1 MNKFKFLTK
10 KQNVN
15 HYLSFDMDQVL
26 LNVIR
31 FKQIN
36 NIQIL
41 DIDTPLQLINVPING
56 WLKINNWRTIQNAAN
71 EMVEI
76 NYSII
81 EINTTARI
89 FTFVMDLH
97 QFQSYFESLDR

>member
-1 MNKFKFLTK
+1 MREFKFLTK

-15 HYLSFDMDQVL
+15 QYLSFDMDQVL

-36 NIQIL
+36 NIPIL
-41 DIDTPLQLINVPING
+41 ERDTPLQLINVPING
-56 WLKINNWRTIQNAAN
+56 WLKINNWRTIQDAGG